1 MIITM
6 WLLQLLWKYFVKEIN
21 NARFN
26 NESER
31 TVFLFVEK
39 NKGLV

>member
-6 WLLQLLWKYFVKEIN
+6 WLLQLLCKYFVKEIN
-21 NARFN
+21 DARFN
-26 NESER
+26 YESDR
-31 TVFLFVEK
+31 TVFLFAWK